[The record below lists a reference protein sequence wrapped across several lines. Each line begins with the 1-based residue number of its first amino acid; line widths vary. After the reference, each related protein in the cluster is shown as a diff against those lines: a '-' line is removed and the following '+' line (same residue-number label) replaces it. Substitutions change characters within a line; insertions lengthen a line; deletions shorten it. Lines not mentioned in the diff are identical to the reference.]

1 MSVFYY
7 LNREGRGEK
16 SVDFALPAKD
26 SAHMTG
32 HDLSV
37 QTHAL
42 INQDNRGCQ
51 ALMFDIYSTRLVSWI
66 WPILLSNEVSGPEH
80 TIIPGNGFFFFSFFW
95 IAVLDEIFWGYFLV
109 FMPKFVQLSNKGICF
124 CAWGFS
130 DIQAGDIMQREWFP
144 DQMSSSKQPGSWWIF
159 KEMSSYIWNE
169 HICFL

>member
-1 MSVFYY
+1 MSVLYH
-7 LNREGRGEK
+7 LNQERRKGKK
-16 SVDFALPAKD
+16 SVDFALPAKH

-51 ALMFDIYSTRLVSWI
+51 AVMFDIYSTRLVSWI

-80 TIIPGNGFFFFSFFW
+80 TIIPGNDLFLFFFFFIFSPFW
-95 IAVLDEIFWGYFLV
+95 ITVLDGILWGYFLV
-109 FMPKFVQLSNKGICF
+109 FMPKFLQLSNNGICF

-130 DIQAGDIMQREWFP
+130 DIQAGDIMQRMVSWP
-144 DQMSSSKQPGSWWIF
+144 NVIKQTSWELMDF
-159 KEMSSYIWNE
+159 
-169 HICFL
+169 

>member
-1 MSVFYY
+1 MRIFNQGNSQHCVSVV
-7 LNREGRGEK
+7 LLKREGRGKK
-16 SVDFALPAKD
+16 SVDFALPAKHL
-26 SAHMTG
+26 AHMTG

-51 ALMFDIYSTRLVSWI
+51 AVMFDIYSTRLVSWI

-80 TIIPGNGFFFFSFFW
+80 TIIPGNGFFLFFFFLFSPFW

-109 FMPKFVQLSNKGICF
+109 FMPKFLQLSNNGIWF

-130 DIQAGDIMQREWFP
+130 DIQAGDIMQRMVSWP
-144 DQMSSSKQPGSWWIF
+144 NVIKQTSWELMDF
-159 KEMSSYIWNE
+159 
-169 HICFL
+169 